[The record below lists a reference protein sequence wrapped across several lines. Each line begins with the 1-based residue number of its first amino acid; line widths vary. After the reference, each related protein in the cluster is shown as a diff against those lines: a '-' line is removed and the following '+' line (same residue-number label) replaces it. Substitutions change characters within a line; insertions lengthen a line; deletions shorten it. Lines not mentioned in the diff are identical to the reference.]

1 MIRYTGYTSIIAILA
16 NESKP
21 TLFDPDEYD
30 VIKNGDLISIRKISD
45 TTAENDLSVQTLI
58 QDKQPVTGEV
68 TAIYYARRVV
78 SQVMYGLKV
87 VWQKISSCFGS
98 GKWIDAYKWKDSENW
113 KY

>member
-30 VIKNGDLISIRKISD
+30 VIKNGNLISIRKISD

-58 QDKQPVTGEV
+58 
-68 TAIYYARRVV
+68 
-78 SQVMYGLKV
+78 
-87 VWQKISSCFGS
+87 
-98 GKWIDAYKWKDSENW
+98 
-113 KY
+113 